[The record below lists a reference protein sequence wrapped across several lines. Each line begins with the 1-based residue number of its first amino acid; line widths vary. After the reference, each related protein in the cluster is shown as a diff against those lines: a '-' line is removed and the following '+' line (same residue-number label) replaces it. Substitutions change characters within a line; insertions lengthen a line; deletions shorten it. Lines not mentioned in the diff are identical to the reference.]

1 MASNCEFSTLF
12 RWLKL
17 CSKPTNIDEEFM
29 ELETDRFKDEYDRDS
44 NGFIEAD
51 ELIFWVSSLYFF
63 HDVEPGGESAK
74 NCD

>member
-1 MASNCEFSTLF
+1 
-12 RWLKL
+12 
-17 CSKPTNIDEEFM
+17 M

-51 ELIFWVSSLYFF
+51 ELIFWVRSLYFF